1 MDTSKIPLP
10 TDNIYKFYAL
20 FGLLLFISSLAA
32 YLYLHKTT
40 NELIFETA
48 VLVEELETKEKP
60 SAADLKRKEM
70 AEKRVSIA
78 VKDRNSFNTCLAYLA
93 YLASAVTLFG
103 FATWHYKVQPLQDK
117 LLNLQIQKAEE
128 DLKKPQRVPFR
139 VPQR

>member
-1 MDTSKIPLP
+1 MEGKIPLP

-32 YLYLHKTT
+32 YLYLHKST

-48 VLVEELETKEKP
+48 VLVEELETREKP

-78 VKDRNSFNTCLAYLA
+78 VEDRKAFNTCLAFLA
-93 YLASAVTLFG
+93 GLGSCLTILG
-103 FATWHYKVQPLQDK
+103 FAAWHFKVQPLQDK
-117 LLNLQIQKAEE
+117 LLNLQIQKVEQ
-128 DLKKPQRVPFR
+128 DLKKPQRIPFR
-139 VPQR
+139 APNT